1 MLPVEYLAL
10 VSVLALNA
18 RTVTSFTWSHISH
31 ARFVRSLQNVHL
43 VHAHVW
49 PPDAHPGIVV
59 CVARPVFVRLLN
71 FAPFGSRNIASFCS
85 GVILRDPLRR
95 TSDMLSLRVSPL
107 TGVMNACCD
116 GGLWS
121 ACPTPVRAVVLPNR
135 SWRESVWVNGV
146 LTSVNNDIWFCSPD
160 SSRWS
165 RTVQ

>member
-1 MLPVEYLAL
+1 MCSFVTLLPLHVGAQLIDQLARNHAAHFL
-10 VSVLALNA
+10 WTAAGRWLA
-18 RTVTSFTWSHISH
+18 
-31 ARFVRSLQNVHL
+31 VRLDWV
-43 VHAHVW
+43 AT
-49 PPDAHPGIVV
+49 GIVV

-135 SWRESVWVNGV
+135 SWRESVWVNRV